1 MAELFA
7 DFSTPFPALAWQTA
21 LMRLICA
28 MALGAVIGWERELHD
43 KPAGMRTHIMIAI
56 ASCLFTL
63 LAFDLI
69 ALETARD
76 EALRVDPLRLIEAV
90 TAGVAFLAA
99 GSILMQQGS
108 VRGLTT
114 GAGMWMAGALGLA
127 CGLGRIVLAAMAA
140 GLALIVMWLFR
151 QMFSH
156 QD

>member
-1 MAELFA
+1 MMDLFA
-7 DFSTPFPALAWQTA
+7 DFTDPFPALAWPTA
-21 LMRLICA
+21 LMRLLCA
-28 MALGAVIGWERELHD
+28 MVLGAVIGWEREVHD
-43 KPAGMRTHIMIAI
+43 KPAGMRTHIMIAV

-69 ALETARD
+69 ALETERSD
-76 EALRVDPLRLIEAV
+76 LLRVDPLRLIEAV

-99 GSILMQQGS
+99 GSILTQKGS

-127 CGLGRIVLAAMAA
+127 CGLGRVVLAALAA
-140 GLALIVMWLFR
+140 GITLMVMWLFR
-151 QMFSH
+151 RLFSH